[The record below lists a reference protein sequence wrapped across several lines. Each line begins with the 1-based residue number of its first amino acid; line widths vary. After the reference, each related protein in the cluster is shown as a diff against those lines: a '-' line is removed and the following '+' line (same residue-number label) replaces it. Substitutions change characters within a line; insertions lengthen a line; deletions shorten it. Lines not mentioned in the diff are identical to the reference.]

1 MSLLHA
7 RNEVS
12 WVDVNG
18 VPAQGG
24 GDLQSVSEIL
34 SSNEPPDLSSGF
46 RSKVWG
52 EVFFLGRILVFSH
65 IKKAFG
71 EYKVSNMGKD
81 FGEGQCCHS
90 ITH

>member
-34 SSNEPPDLSSGF
+34 SSNEPPDLSLLRLRNPHLSVAGGIHENM
-46 RSKVWG
+46 REW
-52 EVFFLGRILVFSH
+52 EEILADH
-65 IKKAFG
+65 PIR
-71 EYKVSNMGKD
+71 ED
-81 FGEGQCCHS
+81 FWVA
-90 ITH
+90 T